1 MARAV
6 EFVHAFTR
14 IRTLLNE
21 RREQVCAGV
30 GRVAPSEA
38 RKKGVEVLLT
48 RFVPPLGLSH
58 FLLSLG
64 DDQGILPFQN
74 GKTED
79 LCQVF
84 MVCRLLSVG
93 AQQLERWGSVVLAE
107 SDQEDVKKPP
117 GCMFTG

>member
-6 EFVHAFTR
+6 EFVYAFTR
-14 IRTLLNE
+14 IRTLPNE

-38 RKKGVEVLLT
+38 RKKGVEFLLT

-64 DDQGILPFQN
+64 DDQGILAFKN
-74 GKTED
+74 GKQRT
-79 LCQVF
+79 
-84 MVCRLLSVG
+84 LSG
-93 AQQLERWGSVVLAE
+93 IHGLPTLECWSTAAGKMGLRRPRRV
-107 SDQEDVKKPP
+107 
-117 GCMFTG
+117 

>member
-14 IRTLLNE
+14 IRTLPNE
-21 RREQVCAGV
+21 RREQVCSGV

-38 RKKGVEVLLT
+38 RKKGVEFLLT

-58 FLLSLG
+58 FLLNLG
-64 DDQGILPFQN
+64 DDQEGILPFKN

-84 MVCRLLSVG
+84 MVCRLWVG
-93 AQQLERWGSVVLAE
+93 AQQLERWGSVDLAE
-107 SDQEDVKKPP
+107 SDQGDVKEPP
-117 GCMFTG
+117 GCMFIG